1 MKIEDIEIL
10 NTLSE
15 IQKVNDMISFHE
27 KSGNENSIA
36 IENYLVMRE
45 DLLEQLNELLK
56 AYNLTFSVSIN
67 KLAGHY
73 TYAMGA

>member
-15 IQKVNDMISFHE
+15 IEKVNDMITFHE
-27 KSGNENSIA
+27 NAGNGNSLSV
-36 IENYLVMRE
+36 ENYLVMRE

-56 AYNLTFSVSIN
+56 SYNLTFQVR
-67 KLAGHY
+67 A
-73 TYAMGA
+73 AA

>member
-15 IQKVNDMISFHE
+15 IQKVNDMILFHE
-27 KSGNENSIA
+27 SSGNGNSIA

-45 DLLEQLNELLK
+45 DLLDQLNELLK
-56 AYNLTFSVSIN
+56 SYNLTFSVR
-67 KLAGHY
+67 AE
-73 TYAMGA
+73 AA